1 MSNRQAGIKG
11 FFFKP
16 WKGFSFL
23 VQIET
28 HGAKKNC
35 FEITHPVPSYFG
47 LNPRHNTNYHLTRPH
62 ESREKLRRNET
73 GYPVLQTPHRI
84 LLRGNRSK
92 YPTRPS
98 FPAGRF
104 VLVSRCFIFRKA
116 MVLVMMSILM
126 HMMAA
131 GSLSGMEHGVHPI
144 TTNLGNQVSILQG
157 FSKKNSVIRN
167 LKIGQIEAFR
177 HFLRTANVKK

>member
-1 MSNRQAGIKG
+1 MGLGNTVLRTPTPSPRISVSISGIT
-11 FFFKP
+11 
-16 WKGFSFL
+16 L
-23 VQIET
+23 III
-28 HGAKKNC
+28 C
-35 FEITHPVPSYFG
+35 PVRP
-47 LNPRHNTNYHLTRPH
+47 LMRPH

-84 LLRGNRSK
+84 LLTGNRSK

-104 VLVSRCFIFRKA
+104 VLVSMCFIFRKA
-116 MVLVMMSILM
+116 MVLVMMSIPM

-131 GSLSGMEHGVHPI
+131 GSLSGMEHGVPPI

-157 FSKKNSVIRN
+157 FPKKNSVIRN

-177 HFLRTANVKK
+177 HFLRTANVKKWIVISTLPLVLRYEG

>member
-1 MSNRQAGIKG
+1 MSKGHAEIQG

-23 VQIET
+23 IQIET
-28 HGAKKNC
+28 HGARKNC
-35 FEITHPVPSYFG
+35 FGSTHPFPSYFG

-62 ESREKLRRNET
+62 KSREKLRRNET
-73 GYPVLQTPHRI
+73 GYPVL

-104 VLVSRCFIFRKA
+104 VLVSLCFIFRKA

-131 GSLSGMEHGVHPI
+131 GSLSGMEHGVHRI
-144 TTNLGNQVSILQG
+144 TTNLGNQVSILQRFPKKIPLLETLG
-157 FSKKNSVIRN
+157 SDRSRLFSIS
-167 LKIGQIEAFR
+167 
-177 HFLRTANVKK
+177 